1 MLTLD
6 HLVVSATGLTTG
18 TAQIEEL
25 LGVGL
30 EPGGQHG
37 FMGTH
42 NTLLSLGPSA
52 YLEVISIDPNAPTPD
67 RPRWFGL
74 DQFSGSAR
82 LTNWV
87 CRSDDIERD
96 LAAAPDEMAE
106 LFDAERGDLRWKMAL
121 TSGGQ
126 YPFGGAFPGM
136 IEWQGSA
143 HPADRLPD
151 RGIRLVSLT
160 LHHPQADDLRL
171 ALTRLSDD
179 VPVSIVQSAQAG
191 LVATLRTPVGEVQ
204 LR

>member
-1 MLTLD
+1 
-6 HLVVSATGLTTG
+6 
-18 TAQIEEL
+18 
-25 LGVGL
+25 
-30 EPGGQHG
+30 
-37 FMGTH
+37 
-42 NTLLSLGPSA
+42 
-52 YLEVISIDPNAPTPD
+52 
-67 RPRWFGL
+67 
-74 DQFSGSAR
+74 
-82 LTNWV
+82 
-87 CRSDDIERD
+87 
-96 LAAAPDEMAE
+96 
-106 LFDAERGDLRWKMAL
+106 
-121 TSGGQ
+121 
-126 YPFGGAFPGM
+126 M